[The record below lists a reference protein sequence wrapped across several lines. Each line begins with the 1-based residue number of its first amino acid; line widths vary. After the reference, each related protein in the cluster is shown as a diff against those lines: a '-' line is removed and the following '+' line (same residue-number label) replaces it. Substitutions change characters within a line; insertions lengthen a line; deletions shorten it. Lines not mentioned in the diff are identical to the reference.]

1 MWLDSVYFIKLEHI
15 YIKNLNYS
23 KYKNLTFQLKLE
35 SKTLIILNSYWGYLN
50 KAGFILVF
58 NLN

>member
-1 MWLDSVYFIKLEHI
+1 MQCDWIQSIKLEHI

-23 KYKNLTFQLKLE
+23 TYKKINFSIKIRKHTN
-35 SKTLIILNSYWGYLN
+35 NSYWGYLN
-50 KAGFILVF
+50 EAGFNLVF

>member
-50 KAGFILVF
+50 KTGFILVF